1 MSLQDDIRRVVKG
14 DVRFDEPMSR
24 HTSFRIGGPADIF
37 ICPSDLED
45 LFAVLEIARR
55 RSIPLCIIGQGTNI
69 LVRDKGIRG
78 MVMKMATKP
87 VRHRPEPK
95 AMAGGFDGAKFGDDV
110 LYAGGGARL
119 GRLVKLA
126 ANRSLSGLEFA
137 VGIPGTLGGAIMTNA
152 GLKLLVIGGIVRE
165 VQVVFFDGTRKTL
178 GSKDLKFGYRSSDLG
193 KELVLLSAGLQLC
206 EGRASEILERMKE
219 FMAQRKNTQP
229 LSLPNAGCIFKN
241 PPGDS
246 AGRLIEISGLKGRRV
261 GEAVISVKHAN
272 FVQNLGRARAD
283 HVIQL
288 MDKVRK
294 LVKARA
300 GVELEPEI
308 EICGED

>member
-1 MSLQDDIRRVVKG
+1 MSLQNDIRRVIKG

-37 ICPSDLED
+37 ICPRGPKD
-45 LFAVLEIARR
+45 LFAILEIARR
-55 RSIPLCIIGQGTNI
+55 RSTPLCIIGQGTNI
-69 LVRDKGIRG
+69 LVRDRGIRG
-78 MVMKMATKP
+78 IVMKMAT
-87 VRHRPEPK
+87 R
-95 AMAGGFDGAKFGDDV
+95 FDGAKFEDDV
-110 LYAGGGARL
+110 LCAGGGARL

-152 GLKLLVIGGIVRE
+152 GLKSLVIGGIVRE
-165 VQVVFFDGTRKTL
+165 VQVVLFDGTRKTL
-178 GSKDLKFGYRSSDLG
+178 GIKDLKFGYRSSNLG
-193 KELVLLSAGLQLC
+193 KELVLLNAGLQLC

-219 FMAQRKNTQP
+219 FMAQRQNTQP

-272 FVQNLGRARAD
+272 FVQNLGGARAA

-288 MDKVRK
+288 MDEVQK
-294 LVKARA
+294 LVQARA

-308 EICGED
+308 EICGEA